1 MKHFR
6 NRSVL
11 FKLIISFILCCSV
24 FCELLTV
31 TVNAKCNNKHDK
43 VIDTQKQN
51 LGTNAAGQPMTKVI
65 YTYEDGCK
73 KIEETGAG
81 GLTTQ
86 DITVTWEYNDGS
98 KESDKGVISGDAE
111 EMVKKQNESDEDLKH
126 AEASQGGKLLQP
138 VIDLVVT
145 LGDGIMYV
153 IQRAV
158 IGTGG
163 NINLDITG
171 AGIFAK
177 ILGILAG
184 ILVIVAISIVTAGI
198 GALLAAIPVVGP
210 LVAAAG
216 SSGIISMVVSI
227 ATVGA
232 AVWTGTAV
240 ADGVAGNFLPD
251 ITVLPTYSVSPE
263 EIFEGKLL
271 LFDINFFKPKE
282 LWVKF
287 ENGDK
292 IKEESYN
299 ASTDSREVKN
309 YFYYDEKGEE
319 VPTSKQ
325 NTALQLSSVISKWYY
340 SIRNIALIAMMLI
353 LVYIGIRMML
363 CSIASEKSKYKKM
376 LGDWVISMLLVFML
390 HYIMVFAVYI
400 NESIVKLIGATTDKN
415 QSIEIISLKN
425 MDRKKEFIKAV
436 YKTTGGEANEYF
448 IDANG
453 KAVYSKGEAMSK
465 DPTKDE
471 SKIEG
476 FAWPTNLVGRM
487 RILCQYQNGSAEYVG
502 YGIAYLVLV
511 FYTIFF
517 AFTYLKRVLYMA
529 FLTIIAPLVA
539 MTYSLDKISDG
550 KAQAFNMWLKEYIFN
565 LLIQPIHLL
574 LYMVLISMAYDLAA
588 TNIIY
593 TLVAIGF
600 MMPAEKLIRKMFGV
614 DGKASTP
621 GFLGGAAGAAVAMS
635 GMQKLAKIAGRVPGP
650 KGGDK
655 SSVGKL
661 NKGEDDPKGLYDR
674 SADEGFNDLFKDDKK
689 SPTDDAGSENPPT
702 EGEKGG
708 ANNPTNRT
716 SEPTPL
722 PNQGT
727 DYDDIDLAEQNA
739 NPIDFLNDEEK
750 NEYEIAK
757 GRAQV
762 TKDFSDYSKVSEMEK
777 KAEKLKADHFQ
788 RERQK
793 HRMLE
798 ESKRRAE
805 AQKKSEGR
813 IPTMGR
819 IASRGIKGAVSP
831 KNWGGAISRSVKLG
845 TKLTGTA
852 LGAGIG
858 ATLGVASGDIGK
870 VVQNVGLG
878 MSAGTAVGNGI
889 AGMPSAMGDRIKASY
904 TEYNKER
911 YGENYSKH
919 QKAKLDEK
927 FMKDKEARK
936 FYERECSSELEG
948 LTGQERK
955 EKLDEIM
962 KDAIKYR
969 QHGVTDN
976 SLIVKARNL
985 DVSNRTSDESIG
997 AAMLATKA
1005 KDMKGIESYQKD
1017 LTKLWGEDRAIKVMN
1032 GAKDLK
1038 GLLK

>member
-6 NRSVL
+6 NRSIL

-98 KESDKGVISGDAE
+98 KESDNGVISGDAE
-111 EMVKKQNESDEDLKH
+111 KMVKKQNESDEDLKH

-502 YGIAYLVLV
+502 YAIAYLVLV

-702 EGEKGG
+702 EGE
-708 ANNPTNRT
+708 
-716 SEPTPL
+716 
-722 PNQGT
+722 
-727 DYDDIDLAEQNA
+727 
-739 NPIDFLNDEEK
+739 
-750 NEYEIAK
+750 
-757 GRAQV
+757 
-762 TKDFSDYSKVSEMEK
+762 
-777 KAEKLKADHFQ
+777 
-788 RERQK
+788 
-793 HRMLE
+793 
-798 ESKRRAE
+798 
-805 AQKKSEGR
+805 
-813 IPTMGR
+813 
-819 IASRGIKGAVSP
+819 KGAVSP

>member
-1 MKHFR
+1 
-6 NRSVL
+6 
-11 FKLIISFILCCSV
+11 
-24 FCELLTV
+24 
-31 TVNAKCNNKHDK
+31 
-43 VIDTQKQN
+43 
-51 LGTNAAGQPMTKVI
+51 
-65 YTYEDGCK
+65 
-73 KIEETGAG
+73 
-81 GLTTQ
+81 
-86 DITVTWEYNDGS
+86 
-98 KESDKGVISGDAE
+98 
-111 EMVKKQNESDEDLKH
+111 MVKKQNESDEDLKH

-502 YGIAYLVLV
+502 YAIAYLVLV

-689 SPTDDAGSENPPT
+689 SP
-702 EGEKGG
+702 
-708 ANNPTNRT
+708 R
-716 SEPTPL
+716 
-722 PNQGT
+722 
-727 DYDDIDLAEQNA
+727 
-739 NPIDFLNDEEK
+739 
-750 NEYEIAK
+750 
-757 GRAQV
+757 
-762 TKDFSDYSKVSEMEK
+762 
-777 KAEKLKADHFQ
+777 
-788 RERQK
+788 
-793 HRMLE
+793 
-798 ESKRRAE
+798 
-805 AQKKSEGR
+805 
-813 IPTMGR
+813 
-819 IASRGIKGAVSP
+819 
-831 KNWGGAISRSVKLG
+831 
-845 TKLTGTA
+845 
-852 LGAGIG
+852 
-858 ATLGVASGDIGK
+858 
-870 VVQNVGLG
+870 
-878 MSAGTAVGNGI
+878 
-889 AGMPSAMGDRIKASY
+889 
-904 TEYNKER
+904 
-911 YGENYSKH
+911 
-919 QKAKLDEK
+919 
-927 FMKDKEARK
+927 
-936 FYERECSSELEG
+936 
-948 LTGQERK
+948 
-955 EKLDEIM
+955 
-962 KDAIKYR
+962 
-969 QHGVTDN
+969 
-976 SLIVKARNL
+976 
-985 DVSNRTSDESIG
+985 
-997 AAMLATKA
+997 
-1005 KDMKGIESYQKD
+1005 
-1017 LTKLWGEDRAIKVMN
+1017 
-1032 GAKDLK
+1032 
-1038 GLLK
+1038 

>member
-1 MKHFR
+1 
-6 NRSVL
+6 
-11 FKLIISFILCCSV
+11 
-24 FCELLTV
+24 
-31 TVNAKCNNKHDK
+31 
-43 VIDTQKQN
+43 
-51 LGTNAAGQPMTKVI
+51 
-65 YTYEDGCK
+65 
-73 KIEETGAG
+73 
-81 GLTTQ
+81 
-86 DITVTWEYNDGS
+86 
-98 KESDKGVISGDAE
+98 
-111 EMVKKQNESDEDLKH
+111 
-126 AEASQGGKLLQP
+126 
-138 VIDLVVT
+138 
-145 LGDGIMYV
+145 
-153 IQRAV
+153 
-158 IGTGG
+158 
-163 NINLDITG
+163 
-171 AGIFAK
+171 
-177 ILGILAG
+177 
-184 ILVIVAISIVTAGI
+184 
-198 GALLAAIPVVGP
+198 
-210 LVAAAG
+210 
-216 SSGIISMVVSI
+216 
-227 ATVGA
+227 
-232 AVWTGTAV
+232 
-240 ADGVAGNFLPD
+240 
-251 ITVLPTYSVSPE
+251 
-263 EIFEGKLL
+263 
-271 LFDINFFKPKE
+271 
-282 LWVKF
+282 
-287 ENGDK
+287 
-292 IKEESYN
+292 
-299 ASTDSREVKN
+299 
-309 YFYYDEKGEE
+309 
-319 VPTSKQ
+319 
-325 NTALQLSSVISKWYY
+325 
-340 SIRNIALIAMMLI
+340 
-353 LVYIGIRMML
+353 
-363 CSIASEKSKYKKM
+363 
-376 LGDWVISMLLVFML
+376 
-390 HYIMVFAVYI
+390 
-400 NESIVKLIGATTDKN
+400 
-415 QSIEIISLKN
+415 
-425 MDRKKEFIKAV
+425 
-436 YKTTGGEANEYF
+436 
-448 IDANG
+448 
-453 KAVYSKGEAMSK
+453 
-465 DPTKDE
+465 
-471 SKIEG
+471 
-476 FAWPTNLVGRM
+476 
-487 RILCQYQNGSAEYVG
+487 
-502 YGIAYLVLV
+502 
-511 FYTIFF
+511 
-517 AFTYLKRVLYMA
+517 
-529 FLTIIAPLVA
+529 
-539 MTYSLDKISDG
+539 
-550 KAQAFNMWLKEYIFN
+550 
-565 LLIQPIHLL
+565 
-574 LYMVLISMAYDLAA
+574 
-588 TNIIY
+588 
-593 TLVAIGF
+593 
-600 MMPAEKLIRKMFGV
+600 
-614 DGKASTP
+614 
-621 GFLGGAAGAAVAMS
+621 MS